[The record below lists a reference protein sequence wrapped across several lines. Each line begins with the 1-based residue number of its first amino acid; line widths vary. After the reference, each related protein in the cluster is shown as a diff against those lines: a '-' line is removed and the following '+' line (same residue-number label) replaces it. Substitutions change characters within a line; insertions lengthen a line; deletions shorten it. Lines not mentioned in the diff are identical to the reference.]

1 MLVNL
6 GITGTAIY
14 YFIYLKLFMKAA
26 RARKRLNGLQ
36 QILVCIFGA
45 IVLGEIGMV
54 TYIELYVQIIIAL
67 TWAVLY
73 LLAEKE
79 VEGDGSYA
87 VG

>member
-1 MLVNL
+1 
-6 GITGTAIY
+6 
-14 YFIYLKLFMKAA
+14 
-26 RARKRLNGLQ
+26 
-36 QILVCIFGA
+36 
-45 IVLGEIGMV
+45 MV